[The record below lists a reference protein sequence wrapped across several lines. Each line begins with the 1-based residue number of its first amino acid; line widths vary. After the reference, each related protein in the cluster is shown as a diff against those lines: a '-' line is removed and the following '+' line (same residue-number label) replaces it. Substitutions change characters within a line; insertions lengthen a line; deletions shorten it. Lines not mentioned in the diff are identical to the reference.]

1 MDVLMGMPFESTM
14 ADKTDKKY
22 TSIKRDEAA
31 GRVEFKGG
39 KAVWE
44 WADRENDSTSILLK
58 SLENPELELEKT
70 QNTPLPRKLD
80 PKAAA
85 EAKAKAKAKGKS
97 KADEK
102 PQAAKRSTPKDD
114 DNPWDLPKNR
124 GGGGFDPYNRS

>member
-1 MDVLMGMPFESTM
+1 M

-44 WADRENDSTSILLK
+44 WAQHENDSTSILLK

-80 PKAAA
+80 PKTA
-85 EAKAKAKAKGKS
+85 AKAKARP
-97 KADEK
+97 DEK
-102 PQAAKRSTPKDD
+102 PQAAKRPTSEDD
-114 DNPWDLPKNR
+114 DNPWGLPKNR